1 MAKLVVHQDKINDIN
16 ELISICPF
24 GAMEENNGKLNI
36 TAGCRLCRLCVR
48 KGPKSAVE
56 YVEDEKKPL
65 IGKSICNGIAVYVE
79 HVGENIH
86 PVTYELIGKA
96 RELADK
102 INQPVYAVFV
112 GNNLSNIAEKLLHY
126 NVDKVFVYDD
136 EELAYFNIE
145 KYTNVF
151 EDFIKNNKPTS
162 ILVGATP
169 VGRQLAP
176 KVAARFKTGL
186 TADCTILDMKSTTDL
201 VQIRPAFGGNI
212 MAEILT
218 PNNRPQMATVR
229 YKVMETPA
237 YSEDINGEIVNC
249 KTNNIDFE
257 SNIKILDVIKKPKEE
272 NIESADI
279 LIVAGRGIKKKEDLS
294 MLEDLADLLNGQL
307 AVTRPLVENGWA
319 EAKRQIGLS
328 GKTVRPKLI
337 MTCGV
342 SGAIQFVAGMNN
354 AETIF
359 AINNDEK
366 APIFKY
372 ANYAIVGD
380 IYEVIPKLI
389 EKIKVGEKL
398 S

>member
-48 KGPKSAVE
+48 KGPKGAVE

-65 IGKSICNGIAVYVE
+65 IDKSIWNGIAVYVE

-136 EELAYFNIE
+136 EELACFNIE

-218 PNNRPQMATVR
+218 PNNRPR
-229 YKVMETPA
+229 
-237 YSEDINGEIVNC
+237 I
-249 KTNNIDFE
+249 
-257 SNIKILDVIKKPKEE
+257 
-272 NIESADI
+272 
-279 LIVAGRGIKKKEDLS
+279 
-294 MLEDLADLLNGQL
+294 GQFD
-307 AVTRPLVENGWA
+307 
-319 EAKRQIGLS
+319 S
-328 GKTVRPKLI
+328 
-337 MTCGV
+337 
-342 SGAIQFVAGMNN
+342 S
-354 AETIF
+354 
-359 AINNDEK
+359 
-366 APIFKY
+366 Y
-372 ANYAIVGD
+372 
-380 IYEVIPKLI
+380 
-389 EKIKVGEKL
+389 
-398 S
+398 